1 MTSFLIGAGQA
12 VDWRKHVRASN
23 KVRYQGSCGSC
34 WAIAAGSALEMHA
47 ELAGYS
53 VPGLQVNQLV
63 GCVPNTRH
71 CGGGGGCDGATAEL
85 AFQYAAEHGVAF
97 EDDLKWDTKGGLCQ
111 KAPKRIISQGFERL
125 TPNLALPLQYALAM
139 KGPVVVSADASDWEL
154 YGGGVFDD
162 CPKNAAVNHAV
173 LAVGYGV
180 STSGKYWLI
189 RNSWGKEWGEAGH
202 IRILRFEDGSDGYC
216 GTDYHPQE
224 GVACDGEWHRE
235 VQCPREAWDMLEAA
249 GFQVL
254 HGAVRIDCVQFYDWS
269 WRQREAADLFQGLA
283 ETRMQALA
291 KLEVSLIL
299 SKGASPKSA
308 FQAASEALE
317 LLDRLGDKQGM
328 GRALYAIAVSLV
340 VAKDYSAAMTKGL
353 EALELVRAAGDKRPS
368 GPSGF
373 GGIQAWLPG
382 RRPCSAGCLGSGAG
396 AQGLGRGLGH
406 QAAHVHRERCHR
418 GG

>member
-1 MTSFLIGAGQA
+1 MSIIIALCAACSLWFCTGMRIAVTSELPQNYTAYLHHFGLVGRRMRESPGMRLLREQAFWQRHASARKQNTRADARWTAAANHLFDATDDELKRMMGYKPLARKTHKAFSFVNLHSQNESIPAGIVLQEA

-224 GVACDGEWHRE
+224 GVACDGETSPVPVCGMCGILMDSSYPIGVKVSDGVSQLRG
-235 VQCPREAWDMLEAA
+235 ANT
-249 GFQVL
+249 L
-254 HGAVRIDCVQFYDWS
+254 H
-269 WRQREAADLFQGLA
+269 
-283 ETRMQALA
+283 
-291 KLEVSLIL
+291 
-299 SKGASPKSA
+299 
-308 FQAASEALE
+308 
-317 LLDRLGDKQGM
+317 
-328 GRALYAIAVSLV
+328 
-340 VAKDYSAAMTKGL
+340 
-353 EALELVRAAGDKRPS
+353 
-368 GPSGF
+368 
-373 GGIQAWLPG
+373 
-382 RRPCSAGCLGSGAG
+382 
-396 AQGLGRGLGH
+396 
-406 QAAHVHRERCHR
+406 
-418 GG
+418 